1 VKAANGA
8 AWSQSFTV
16 SDPTTIG
23 TGETLEL
30 TSAYSG
36 QLSFAA
42 DTGTLK
48 LDDSA
53 NGFVLKHHSRLD
65 RFDSRK

>member
-1 VKAANGA
+1 MERRGPKASLSA
-8 AWSQSFTV
+8 
-16 SDPTTIG
+16 I
-23 TGETLEL
+23 
-30 TSAYSG
+30 AYSG

-53 NGFVLKHHSRLD
+53 NGFVLKHHSCLD

>member
-1 VKAANGA
+1 
-8 AWSQSFTV
+8 V

-23 TGETLEL
+23 ASEKLEL

-42 DTGTLK
+42 DTGILK
-48 LDDSA
+48 LDCKRRAIGKYD
-53 NGFVLKHHSRLD
+53 
-65 RFDSRK
+65 